1 MSFRTKATLK
11 FTLIVLLVL
20 SLAGAGILFLYRH
33 QQYNLVKAEL
43 EAVTLTIKGS
53 IDPNS
58 PHVSNLQYFLL
69 PPGLS
74 CRVAYENGDT
84 SFCSAAFPPIA
95 SPFDEP
101 LPIPDEP
108 IHRRVGDGG
117 IAYWVLSTPFVNN
130 EKGLAWIQVA
140 RDMAQVGSSL
150 DRMFWAIFVVI
161 SGSTFLTGLIF
172 WLVITREL
180 RHVRQMTRVVQG
192 MVASEVLASDPD
204 ISIRGNS
211 EVGQLADAINQL
223 LRRLQKALHS
233 QRMFMESL
241 THELRTPLTVLKGNI
256 GLIRLTKQA
265 DDEALH
271 AMEKEI
277 DRLTRLINGL
287 LTMSRF
293 DEEKI
298 DLQMTMFEFSGLFE
312 EIYQQVKVLDNGVH
326 NISMDQ
332 VEKAHILADRDH
344 LKQVLLNLCHNAIK
358 YTPQGG
364 SIVIGMRKMRNEVC
378 FWVADSGQGIPQDE
392 IPHLFERD
400 FRGRTNKKLHH
411 GDGNFGIGL
420 YIVDWVIKQ
429 HEGRIEVESRVGQG
443 STFYVW
449 LPMQDPIST

>member
-1 MSFRTKATLK
+1 
-11 FTLIVLLVL
+11 
-20 SLAGAGILFLYRH
+20 
-33 QQYNLVKAEL
+33 
-43 EAVTLTIKGS
+43 
-53 IDPNS
+53 
-58 PHVSNLQYFLL
+58 
-69 PPGLS
+69 
-74 CRVAYENGDT
+74 
-84 SFCSAAFPPIA
+84 
-95 SPFDEP
+95 
-101 LPIPDEP
+101 
-108 IHRRVGDGG
+108 
-117 IAYWVLSTPFVNN
+117 
-130 EKGLAWIQVA
+130 
-140 RDMAQVGSSL
+140 
-150 DRMFWAIFVVI
+150 
-161 SGSTFLTGLIF
+161 
-172 WLVITREL
+172 
-180 RHVRQMTRVVQG
+180 
-192 MVASEVLASDPD
+192 
-204 ISIRGNS
+204 
-211 EVGQLADAINQL
+211 
-223 LRRLQKALHS
+223 
-233 QRMFMESL
+233 MESL

-326 NISMDQ
+326 NISLDQ

-449 LPMQDPIST
+449 LPMQDPISA